1 MIPYPHIDPVIFR
14 VGPLAVRWYG
24 MMYVLGFVS
33 SYLLVLWQISRK
45 RLDVTRTQVEDLY
58 FYLVLGL
65 LVGGRLGYV
74 LFYNLP
80 YYIDRPLEILVLW
93 HGGMSFHGAA
103 IGVFV
108 AGYVVTKKRGID
120 FFRMADVIMP
130 TVPIGLFFGRLA
142 NFINGELFGRVSEA
156 PWAMIFPDGAPIPRH
171 PSQLYEAGLEG
182 AVLFLILWFYKD
194 RKKRD
199 GDVLAMF
206 LMFYGI
212 FRLFCEF
219 FREPDVQVGY
229 LFGLI
234 TMGQLLSLAMVAI
247 GLFLKFV
254 YLPKRPAKPLGSPGK
269 QKTLAE
275 GGHPKG

>member
-14 VGPLAVRWYG
+14 IGPLAVRWYG
-24 MMYVLGFVS
+24 MMYVIGFIS

-45 RLDVTRTQVEDLY
+45 RLEITRSQVDDLY

-80 YYIDRPLEILVLW
+80 YYIDHPVEVLVLW
-93 HGGMSFHGAA
+93 HGGMSFHGGA
-103 IGVFV
+103 IGTFV
-108 AGYVVTKKRGID
+108 AGYAVMKKRGID
-120 FFRMADVIMP
+120 FFRMTDVIIP

-142 NFINGELFGRVSEA
+142 NFINGELFGRASDA
-156 PWAMIFPDGAPIPRH
+156 PWAMIFPEGGPAPRH

-182 AVLFLILWFYKD
+182 ALLFSILWLYKD

-206 LMFYGI
+206 LMCYGV
-212 FRLFCEF
+212 FRFFCEF
-219 FREPDVQVGY
+219 FREPDAQVGY
-229 LFGLI
+229 LLGFI
-234 TMGQLLSLAMVAI
+234 TMGQLLSLLMVAI
-247 GLFLKFV
+247 GCFLKFV
-254 YLPKRPAKPLGSPGK
+254 YLPTRTSPPLEPGK
-269 QKTLAE
+269 KQKKLA
-275 GGHPKG
+275 